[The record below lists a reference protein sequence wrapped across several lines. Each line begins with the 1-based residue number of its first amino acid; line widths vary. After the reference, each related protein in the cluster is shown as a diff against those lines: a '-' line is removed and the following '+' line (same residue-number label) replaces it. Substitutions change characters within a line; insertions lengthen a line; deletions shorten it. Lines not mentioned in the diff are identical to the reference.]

1 MNPLFCIK
9 TNKRIILQKQ
19 IASSGEGA
27 IWTTEDPN
35 VLAKIYHRSTIQRQ
49 EKLRVMFKHPPQ
61 DPNSEH
67 NHISFAW
74 PESLL
79 VNKAGKILGFLMPKI
94 HDGRELIDIYNPRR
108 RNKLKVKVDWHFL
121 HVVAHNISSI
131 IHSIHQA
138 GYVLGDI
145 KPQNILVNSQAVPSI
160 IDTDSFQVT
169 NPATGNIY
177 RCLVGSEGFTPPE
190 LLNQDFAQINQ
201 TEIHDRFRLGVIIY
215 YLLFGSHPF
224 QGKWVGQG
232 DSPEIT
238 ELIRQGYWVF
248 ASDGLIKCSSLT
260 IPLNILHPILKD
272 CFIRCFSDGYKNPRL
287 RPTAQEWQ
295 SSLQIAI
302 KALKKCERES
312 QHFYHEKLTSC
323 YWCERKEK
331 LKMDIFVIPP
341 KKVVSTS
348 VPRKIDYKID
358 ELPLSSRPRVN
369 RVNSVSPYLV
379 HYPPVTRYRP
389 SPLKTF
395 RSYLKNNIVHK
406 FSRYTAST
414 LGPVFLFASFLIL
427 LAIFQGLPEP
437 NSSLPSSISSSANR
451 PKRESSRSVEQQ
463 ALAIAYNNQGYQKY
477 SKKDY
482 VGAIADFN
490 QALKL
495 YPKLADAYYN
505 RGLANQALGYD
516 KLAEQD
522 LFKAIS
528 LDPRLQNNDNVAS
541 RPSISNE
548 IGVYEENGASES
560 ENPQWIDD
568 DPFKP
573 SPEAKAKLEKR
584 LAESSPI
591 DQLLESSTSTQGETE
606 PSPSRINSGS
616 MEKILQTLDNKKRS
630 VHTNANPKQDSSPKP
645 SPIRK
650 TGKNKMNQTTN
661 TDKLSINSHLAFSL
675 FQRGVINKR
684 QGNYQEAMSNFEQ
697 AYFLLKKEGN
707 PDIGDLE
714 KMIKDLREKITP

>member
-1 MNPLFCIK
+1 MSPLFCIK
-9 TNKRIILQKQ
+9 TNKRIILGKQ
-19 IASSGEGA
+19 IASSGEGE

-61 DPNSEH
+61 DPNSEN

-79 VNKAGKILGFLMPKI
+79 VNKAGKILGFLMPRI
-94 HDGRELIDIYNPRR
+94 QDGRELIDIYNPRR
-108 RNKLKVKVDWHFL
+108 RNKLKIKVDWHFL

-131 IHSIHQA
+131 IHAIHQA

-169 NPATGNIY
+169 NPTTGHIY

-201 TEIHDRFRLGVIIY
+201 TEVHDRFRLGVIIY

-232 DSPEIT
+232 ESPEIT
-238 ELIRQGYWVF
+238 QLIRRGYWVF
-248 ASDGLIKCSSLT
+248 ANDGLIKPSSLT
-260 IPLNILHPILKD
+260 ISLNIVHPILKD
-272 CFIRCFSDGYKNPRL
+272 CFIRCFSEGYKNSRL

-295 SSLQIAI
+295 ASLQIAI
-302 KALKKCERES
+302 NALKKCEQES
-312 QHFYHEKLTSC
+312 QHFYHEKLSSC

-331 LKMDIFVIPP
+331 LKMDIFVIPTKAP
-341 KKVVSTS
+341 TPTTAS
-348 VPRKIDYKID
+348 RKIDDKTN
-358 ELPLSSRPRVN
+358 EFPLSSRPHVN
-369 RVNSVSPYLV
+369 RVPSYSPYFY
-379 HYPPVTRYRP
+379 YPPVKRYKP
-389 SPLKTF
+389 SLLKAF
-395 RSYLKNNIVHK
+395 KNSIVHN
-406 FSRYTAST
+406 TAST

-437 NSSLPSSISSSANR
+437 NSSIPTSASSNVPKQEPTSSSG
-451 PKRESSRSVEQQ
+451 QH
-463 ALAIAYNNQGYQKY
+463 ALAIAYNNRGYQKY
-477 SKKDY
+477 SEKDY
-482 VGAIADFN
+482 IGAIADFN

-495 YPKLADAYYN
+495 SPNLADAYYN
-505 RGLANQALGYD
+505 RGFANQALGYD

-528 LDPRLQNNDNVAS
+528 LSSRLKNNS
-541 RPSISNE
+541 KSLTHSYPFNE
-548 IGVYEENGASES
+548 NQVS
-560 ENPQWIDD
+560 ENLSPNNQQGIEKEL
-568 DPFKP
+568 FQP
-573 SPEAKAKLEKR
+573 SSTAKAELEQR
-584 LAESSPI
+584 LAQYSPI
-591 DQLLESSTSTQGETE
+591 DQLLQSSNHSQIDVKPPTPQINP
-606 PSPSRINSGS
+606 PSNSDLEEANSQSIEKFLQDLEIQKKFLQNKINS
-616 MEKILQTLDNKKRS
+616 KKNS
-630 VHTNANPKQDSSPKP
+630 SSSPT
-645 SPIRK
+645 K
-650 TGKNKMNQTTN
+650 TVKTIGKKSDKKTN
-661 TDKLSINSHLAFSL
+661 NYTITNNSHLAFSF

-684 QGNYQEAMSNFEQ
+684 QGNYQEAITNFEQ
-697 AYFLLKKEGN
+697 AYFILKKEGN

-714 KMIKDLREKITP
+714 KMIQELRKKVTP